1 MPVTS
6 KDLSQRLS
14 TRLANFKLDDK
25 AVAKLADRL
34 IIDGLDLRRWDVCI
48 YGICVDY
55 FTDKIPKL
63 DGILRGSDIARIDVF
78 PYGIIEWD
86 RFRVHVSYNV
96 NELEGRNAGLGRQ

>member
-6 KDLSQRLS
+6 KDLSRRLS

-34 IIDGLDLRRWDVCI
+34 IIDGLDIRKWDVCI

-55 FTDKIPKL
+55 FSDKIPRL
-63 DGILRGSDIARIDVF
+63 DGILSRGDIARIDVF

-96 NELEGRNAGLGRQ
+96 NELEGRSAGLGRQ

>member
-1 MPVTS
+1 MPVNS

-34 IIDGLDLRRWDVCI
+34 IIDGLDIRKWDVCI

-55 FTDKIPKL
+55 FTDRIPKL
-63 DGILRGSDIARIDVF
+63 DGILSRGDIARIDVF

-96 NELEGRNAGLGRQ
+96 NELEGRSAGLGRQ

>member
-1 MPVTS
+1 MPVSS

-25 AVAKLADRL
+25 IVAKLADRL
-34 IIDGLDLRRWDVCI
+34 IIDGLDIRKWDVCI

-55 FTDKIPKL
+55 FSDKIPKL
-63 DGILRGSDIARIDVF
+63 DGILSRGDIARIDIF

-96 NELEGRNAGLGRQ
+96 NELEGRSGGLGRQ

>member
-25 AVAKLADRL
+25 LVAKLADRL
-34 IIDGLDLRRWDVCI
+34 IIDGLDIRKWDVCI

-55 FTDKIPKL
+55 FSDKIPRL
-63 DGILRGSDIARIDVF
+63 DGILSRGDIARIDVF

-96 NELEGRNAGLGRQ
+96 NELEGRSAGLGRQ